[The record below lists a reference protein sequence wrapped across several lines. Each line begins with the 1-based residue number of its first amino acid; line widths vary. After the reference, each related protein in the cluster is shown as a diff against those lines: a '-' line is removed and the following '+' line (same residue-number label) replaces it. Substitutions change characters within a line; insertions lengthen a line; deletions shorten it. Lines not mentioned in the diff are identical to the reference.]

1 MSMESSLENES
12 ENEAFDH
19 RRPSWFGLRLGVPI
33 AVILI
38 GIALA
43 TLWDLTVHVLASAEV
58 QLGNQSFR
66 LQLKDD
72 QGWLSAC
79 AQSSQGRIFVQRLA
93 ALETNLPRG
102 PGAPCL
108 SRQEVRSARLLI
120 DRERQVAQFVL
131 KRATIAFDGRR
142 FSLSELRQPAALQAI
157 R

>member
-1 MSMESSLENES
+1 MALSLENES
-12 ENEAFDH
+12 DNEAFDD

-43 TLWDLTVHVLASAEV
+43 TLWDLKAHVLVSANV

-72 QGWLSAC
+72 QGWLSAS
-79 AQSSQGRIFVQRLA
+79 AQSSQGRLFVQRLA
-93 ALETNLPRG
+93 ALETNRSQG
-102 PGAPCL
+102 PGAPRL
-108 SRQEVRSARLLI
+108 SRQEIRSAQLLI
-120 DRERQVAQFVL
+120 DRERQLAQFVL
-131 KRATIAFDGRR
+131 KRATIVFDGRR
-142 FSLSELRQPAALQAI
+142 FSLSESPQPAAPQAN

>member
-1 MSMESSLENES
+1 MALSLESES
-12 ENEAFDH
+12 DNEAFDD

-33 AVILI
+33 AIILI

-43 TLWDLTVHVLASAEV
+43 TLWDLKVHMLVSADV

-79 AQSSQGRIFVQRLA
+79 AQSSHGRVFVQRLA
-93 ALETNLPRG
+93 ALETNQPGG
-102 PGAPCL
+102 PGAPRL
-108 SRQEVRSARLLI
+108 SRQEVRSARLWI
-120 DRERQVAQFVL
+120 DRERQVAHFVL

-142 FSLSELRQPAALQAI
+142 FSLSELRQPAPQAV

>member
-1 MSMESSLENES
+1 MALSLENES
-12 ENEAFDH
+12 DNEVFDD

-43 TLWDLTVHVLASAEV
+43 TLWDLKVHVLASADV

-79 AQSSQGRIFVQRLA
+79 AQSSQGCVFVQRLA
-93 ALETNLPRG
+93 ALETNEARG
-102 PGAPCL
+102 PGAPRL
-108 SRQEVRSARLLI
+108 SKHEVRNARVFI
-120 DRERQVAQFVL
+120 DRERQTAQFVL
-131 KRATIAFDGRR
+131 ERATIVFDGRR
-142 FSLSELRQPAALQAI
+142 FSLSELRQPGAPQANP
-157 R
+157 